1 VFRIITDKKYRILCI
16 IIAISGV
23 VLLLSSLAVR
33 IIIVNGWADVNNDLS
48 EFIFSTFVVLT
59 YMAFFTMIFSLQSMV
74 VLFAIRKWR
83 GRK

>member
-23 VLLLSSLAVR
+23 VLLLSSLVCR
-33 IIIVNGWADVNNDLS
+33 IILIKVWADVNNDLS
-48 EFIFSTFVVLT
+48 EFIFSTFVVLV
-59 YMAFFTMIFSLQSMV
+59 YIA
-74 VLFAIRKWR
+74 LFAILLSVLALVALFLLRMWR